1 MIVPAKALA
10 GAALL
15 LSIVAPAGA
24 AAADESGP
32 EPTIGGAVSAACAVA
47 QVPVQGDADKD
58 RTRRGVLGW
67 LYRYTR
73 NTDVERVGG
82 SRLPGF
88 LRSPLLGSLP
98 GRPDDC
104 EAVPSLDVAT
114 TCAVVSLDPG
124 ADHARTVTVPL
135 PQMGVTTPAGLADRI
150 HEKLAIGEWVSL
162 RTNRQETLRF
172 DRRRIRYVEAKGCR
186 KDA

>member
-24 AAADESGP
+24 TASDVSGP
-32 EPTIGGAVSAACAVA
+32 EPVIGESVTAACAVA
-47 QVPVQGDADKD
+47 QGPVQGDAARD

-98 GRPDDC
+98 GRQADC
-104 EAVPSLDVAT
+104 DAGPSLDGAT

-162 RTNRQETLRF
+162 QTNRQETLRF